1 MAVKRKMQMND
12 KYEMLTSKPYFPT
25 LLKKVFNR
33 LHAWKS
39 MKRHQK
45 FFIFAFMVISAYLS
59 ARKLV
64 HSPFFVQYESTKN
77 LHAHIPTIK
86 FLLDVLPWY
95 SLVLFGCYC
104 LGKLGIDM
112 LSFRDCPQDIP
123 KLAEVTFRSPCVSS
137 KPYWIDINIFIGCAS
152 SSKVARNQRFE
163 VLRLSFPLV

>member
-1 MAVKRKMQMND
+1 
-12 KYEMLTSKPYFPT
+12 MLSPSKV
-25 LLKKVFNR
+25 VFVSFVSIKCQTFCAH
-33 LHAWKS
+33 LHARSS

-45 FFIFAFMVISAYLS
+45 FFIFAFMVVSAYLS

-64 HSPFFVQYESTKN
+64 DSPFFAQHQSTKS
-77 LHAHIPTIK
+77 LHAHIPQIK

-123 KLAEVTFRSPCVSS
+123 KLAEVI
-137 KPYWIDINIFIGCAS
+137 IDIFTLAQS
-152 SSKVARNQRFE
+152 R
-163 VLRLSFPLV
+163 